1 MLGYSSVTILGNLGR
16 APETRELGVDKSVT
30 SFSLAVNE
38 TWKNANGEKQER
50 TNWFDCEA
58 WGQTGKVIAQYT
70 DKGHPLFVTGRL
82 RHEVWEKDDGTKGSK
97 VKILVD
103 GFRLLKGR
111 DNNGD
116 TDNPPASVTQAK
128 PTAKPKAAPAPGPVT
143 EDDIPF

>member
-1 MLGYSSVTILGNLGR
+1 MLGYTMVNAIGNVGR
-16 APETRELGVDKSVT
+16 DPETKFVGVDKSVT

-38 TWKNANGEKQER
+38 TWNNANGEKQER

-58 WGQTGKVIAQYT
+58 WGKSGETIVRFVK
-70 DKGHPLFVTGRL
+70 KGHPLFVTGRL

-111 DNNGD
+111 DNSGD

-128 PTAKPKAAPAPGPVT
+128 PTAKPKAPNPGPVS